1 MRSKENMPLKLRYA
15 PNALLFVVCF
25 IICIVL
31 FHDLMAQSRILWCL
45 VTAVITGGVFGL
57 VYWIRK
63 MNQQSI
69 DEANQRMEQIKKEAE
84 ADRQRRLAECREK
97 E

>member
-15 PNALLFVVCF
+15 PHALLFVVCF

-31 FHDLMAQSRILWCL
+31 FHDLMAQSRVLWCL

-57 VYWIRK
+57 VYRIR
-63 MNQQSI
+63 
-69 DEANQRMEQIKKEAE
+69 RKKE
-84 ADRQRRLAECREK
+84 
-97 E
+97 